1 MTNLQHSILVF
12 ALRDFQCF
20 LHQTF
25 HVSVPIKEL
34 PEDSNDRRHARSF
47 RNAHWNY
54 IIHIIEPSNSRKRIL
69 YLSDRK
75 GLACQNH
82 EVVVAVDVVEDMG
95 RFVLRRALCL
105 WVELHEKIHQDS
117 RKLFFYIFRSFDGRQ
132 ARR

>member
-1 MTNLQHSILVF
+1 MLM
-12 ALRDFQCF
+12 
-20 LHQTF
+20 
-25 HVSVPIKEL
+25 IKFSFDYDQSPTLYLGLCTPRFPVL